1 MGTIDHKNPRK
12 KFESFAKCLQKIL
25 YDSQDAAKIQSKIQ
39 MGILSNVVI
48 HKIINGHR
56 SEDGAKAH
64 KILMS
69 IKETCRLRNLNFH
82 DYLEE
87 YLSNL
92 TSKL

>member
-1 MGTIDHKNPRK
+1 MLFTFLKMGTDWHNNIAER
-12 KFESFAKCLQKIL
+12 
-25 YDSQDAAKIQSKIQ
+25 
-39 MGILSNVVI
+39 GILPNIVI
-48 HKIINGHR
+48 RKITNGHR